1 MKGAITNSLAIA
13 GLLMSSSYPN
23 TKPIHSIQDG
33 KIRIR
38 IPLKVWLY
46 RKGGEKRTHNEK
58 HKRQREERLKGGGK
72 EGHSQASAKT
82 ITSVSIFIFVY
93 ARVSL
98 RCFLPSLALSKF
110 LRNSAKVITITFALC
125 SARVS

>member
-58 HKRQREERLKGGGK
+58 HKRQREERLKGRGK
-72 EGHSQASAKT
+72 GHSQASAKT
-82 ITSVSIFIFVY
+82 ITSVFIFIFVC
-93 ARVSL
+93 AWVSL
-98 RCFLPSLALSKF
+98 RCFLPWLALSEF
-110 LRNSAKVITITFALC
+110 LRNSVKVITITFTLC
-125 SARVS
+125 SAHVS